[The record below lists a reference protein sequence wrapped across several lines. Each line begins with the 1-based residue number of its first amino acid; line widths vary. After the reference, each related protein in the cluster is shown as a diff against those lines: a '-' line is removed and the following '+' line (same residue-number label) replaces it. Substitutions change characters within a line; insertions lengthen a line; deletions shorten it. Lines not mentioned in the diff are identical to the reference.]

1 MRVSLHPVR
10 SHDSFG
16 LGARLDHLAEGRR
29 PWLLLLLLSLALYL
43 PGLASLPPVD
53 RDEARYIQATRQM
66 LETGDFLRIRYQ
78 DEARNKKPAGV
89 YWLQA
94 ASVGALS
101 KAGATEVW
109 PYRLVSLLG
118 ATGAVLLAFLF
129 GQQVFDRRTALLGAG
144 LLAGCLDLVFEAH
157 VATTDAVLLATA
169 VAAQGTL
176 ASAYLTPRR
185 GDRFGPGLAALF
197 WIAQALAILIKGP
210 VVPAIS
216 LLTVLALVVAD
227 RRGAWLKALRPLWGV
242 PLMLAL
248 VLPWLIS
255 IEIATQG
262 QFLNEAVGHDLLGK
276 VAGGQEAH
284 GAPPGYYLALLPA
297 TFWPGTLFL
306 GFGAVW
312 AWRNRRLPAARFLL
326 AWAIPFWIVLE
337 AVPTKLPHYVVPL
350 YPALA
355 LLAAKGLIAAAE
367 EGMAL
372 PYHRIGWLRAV
383 LRALVVWL
391 PATLWVLVGGALAA
405 GLVALPLVL
414 GHRASV
420 GAGIAAAAVL
430 AAAWHFLWRE
440 RARASLA
447 NAGVALV
454 TGLLVMAPAFALV
467 LPHVSAIWLS
477 RSAAVLVATE
487 RLPDEA
493 IAASGYT
500 EPSLVFLLGTGTK
513 LLAPT
518 EAATALLDGTVKL
531 ALVADRQEP
540 DFAAALKT
548 AGRMGR
554 PFGAVR
560 GFDYSNGRWITLR
573 LYRLA
578 PSAP

>member
-1 MRVSLHPVR
+1 VR

-16 LGARLDHLAEGRR
+16 LAARLDHLAEGRR

-43 PGLASLPPVD
+43 PGIASLPPVD

-94 ASVGALS
+94 AAVGTLS
-101 KAGATEVW
+101 KAAATAVW

-118 ATGAVLLAFLF
+118 ATAAVLIAFLF
-129 GQQVFDRRTALLGAG
+129 GQQIFDRRTALIGAG
-144 LLAGCLDLVFEAH
+144 LLAGCLDLVFQAH
-157 VATTDAVLLATA
+157 VATTDALLLATA
-169 VAAQGTL
+169 VAAQGAL
-176 ASAYLTPRR
+176 AAAYLMPRR

-216 LLTVLALVVAD
+216 LLTILALAIAD

-242 PLMLAL
+242 PLLLAL

-255 IEIATQG
+255 IEVATQG

-276 VAGGQEAH
+276 VAGAQEAH
-284 GAPPGYYLALLPA
+284 GAPPGYYLALLPV

-326 AWAIPFWIVLE
+326 AWAIPFWLVLE

-367 EGMAL
+367 EGMAV
-372 PYHRIGWLRAV
+372 PRRWA
-383 LRALVVWL
+383 AWL
-391 PATLWVLVGGALAA
+391 PAALWALVAIALAGALVG
-405 GLVALPLVL
+405 LPLAL
-414 GHRASV
+414 GHRASFGGGV
-420 GAGIAAAAVL
+420 AAAAVL
-430 AAAWHFLWRE
+430 AGLWHLLWHE
-440 RARASLA
+440 RARPSLG
-447 NAGVALV
+447 NAGIAVLV
-454 TGLLVMAPAFALV
+454 GLLVMGPAFAFV
-467 LPHVSAIWLS
+467 LPRIDAIWLS
-477 RSAAVLVATE
+477 RSAAYLVGIE
-487 RLPDEA
+487 RLPGERVVS
-493 IAASGYT
+493 SGYS
-500 EPSLVFLLGTGTK
+500 EPSLVFLLGTDTG
-513 LLAPT
+513 LVAPAM
-518 EAATALLDGTVKL
+518 AAADLIDGTAKL
-531 ALVADRQEP
+531 ALVADRQQP
-540 DFAAALKT
+540 DFDAALKT
-548 AGRMGR
+548 AGRAAR

-578 PSAP
+578 PAAP

>member
-1 MRVSLHPVR
+1 MRHFRVSLHSVR

-16 LGARLDHLAEGRR
+16 LGARLDYLAEGRR

-94 ASVGALS
+94 AAVAAFS
-101 KAGATEVW
+101 KAGATTVW

-118 ATGAVLLAFLF
+118 ATVAVLLAFLF
-129 GQQVFDRRTALLGAG
+129 GQQIFDRRTALVGAG

-157 VATTDAVLLATA
+157 VATTDALLLATA
-169 VAAQGTL
+169 VAAQGAL
-176 ASAYLTPRR
+176 AVCYLSSRR
-185 GDRFGPGLAALF
+185 SERFGPGLAALF
-197 WIAQALAILIKGP
+197 WIAQALSILVKGP

-216 LLTVLALVVAD
+216 LLSILTLVLAD
-227 RRGAWLKALRPLWGV
+227 RRGAWLKGLRPLWGV
-242 PLMLAL
+242 PLLLAL

-276 VAGGQEAH
+276 VAGAQEAH
-284 GAPPGYYLALLPA
+284 GAPPGYYLALLPV

-326 AWAIPFWIVLE
+326 AWAVPFWIVLE

-367 EGMAL
+367 EGMVVPRRWIAWAPVGL
-372 PYHRIGWLRAV
+372 W
-383 LRALVVWL
+383 ALVAVAL
-391 PATLWVLVGGALAA
+391 AGVLVG
-405 GLVALPLVL
+405 LPLEL
-414 GHRASV
+414 GRRASF
-420 GAGIAAAAVL
+420 GAAVAAAAVL
-430 AAAWHFLWRE
+430 AALWHLVRHE
-440 RARASLA
+440 RARASLGS
-447 NAGVALV
+447 AGVALLV
-454 TGLLVMAPAFALV
+454 GLLVMAPAFALV
-467 LPHVSAIWLS
+467 LPRLDAIWLS
-477 RSAAVLVATE
+477 RSAAALVATE
-487 RLPDEA
+487 RLPGER
-493 IAASGYT
+493 IVSTGYS
-500 EPSLVFLLGTGTK
+500 EPSLVFLLGTDTG
-513 LLAPT
+513 LVAP
-518 EAATALLDGTVKL
+518 AAAAADLIDGKAKL
-531 ALVADRQEP
+531 ALVADRQGP
-540 DFAAALKT
+540 DFAAALKA
-548 AGRMGR
+548 AGGAVR

-578 PSAP
+578 P

>member
-1 MRVSLHPVR
+1 MRHFRVSLHSVR

-16 LGARLDHLAEGRR
+16 LGARLDYLAEGRR

-53 RDEARYIQATRQM
+53 RDEARYIQATRQI

-94 ASVGALS
+94 AAVAAFS
-101 KAGATEVW
+101 KAGATTVW

-118 ATGAVLLAFLF
+118 ATVAVLLAFLF
-129 GQQVFDRRTALLGAG
+129 GQQIFDRRTALVGAG

-157 VATTDAVLLATA
+157 VATTDALLLATA
-169 VAAQGTL
+169 VAAQGAL
-176 ASAYLTPRR
+176 AVCYLSSRR
-185 GDRFGPGLAALF
+185 SERFGPGLAALF
-197 WIAQALAILIKGP
+197 WIAQALSILVKGP

-216 LLTVLALVVAD
+216 LLSILTLVLAD
-227 RRGAWLKALRPLWGV
+227 RRGAWLKGLRPLWGV
-242 PLMLAL
+242 PLLLAL

-255 IEIATQG
+255 IEIVTQG

-276 VAGGQEAH
+276 VAGAQEAH
-284 GAPPGYYLALLPA
+284 GAPPGYYLALLPV

-326 AWAIPFWIVLE
+326 AWAVPFWIVLE

-367 EGMAL
+367 EGMVVPRRWIAWAPVGL
-372 PYHRIGWLRAV
+372 W
-383 LRALVVWL
+383 ALVAVAL
-391 PATLWVLVGGALAA
+391 AGVLVG
-405 GLVALPLVL
+405 LPLEL
-414 GHRASV
+414 GRRASF
-420 GAGIAAAAVL
+420 GAAVAAAAVL
-430 AAAWHFLWRE
+430 AALWHLVRHE
-440 RARASLA
+440 RARASLGS
-447 NAGVALV
+447 AGVALLV
-454 TGLLVMAPAFALV
+454 GLLVMAPAFALV
-467 LPHVSAIWLS
+467 LPRLDAIWLS
-477 RSAAVLVATE
+477 RSAAALVATE
-487 RLPDEA
+487 RLPGER
-493 IAASGYT
+493 IVSTGYS
-500 EPSLVFLLGTGTK
+500 EPSLVFLLGTDTG
-513 LLAPT
+513 LVAP
-518 EAATALLDGTVKL
+518 AAAAADLIDGKAKL
-531 ALVADRQEP
+531 ALVADRQDP
-540 DFAAALKT
+540 DFAAALKA
-548 AGRMGR
+548 AGGAVR

-578 PSAP
+578 P

>member
-1 MRVSLHPVR
+1 MRHFRVSLHSVR

-16 LGARLDHLAEGRR
+16 LGARLDYLAEGRR

-94 ASVGALS
+94 AAVAAFS
-101 KAGATEVW
+101 KAGATTVW

-118 ATGAVLLAFLF
+118 ATVAVLLAFLF
-129 GQQVFDRRTALLGAG
+129 GQQIFDRRTALVGAG

-157 VATTDAVLLATA
+157 VATTDALLLATA
-169 VAAQGTL
+169 VAAQGAL
-176 ASAYLTPRR
+176 AVCYLSSRR
-185 GDRFGPGLAALF
+185 SERFGPGLAALF
-197 WIAQALAILIKGP
+197 WIAQALSILVKGP

-216 LLTVLALVVAD
+216 LLSILTLVLAD
-227 RRGAWLKALRPLWGV
+227 RRGAWLKGLRPLWGV
-242 PLMLAL
+242 PLLLAL

-255 IEIATQG
+255 IEIVTQG

-276 VAGGQEAH
+276 VAGAQEAH
-284 GAPPGYYLALLPA
+284 GAPPGYYLALLPV

-326 AWAIPFWIVLE
+326 AWAVPFWIVLE

-367 EGMAL
+367 EGMVVPRRWIAWAPVGL
-372 PYHRIGWLRAV
+372 W
-383 LRALVVWL
+383 ALVAVAL
-391 PATLWVLVGGALAA
+391 AGVLVG
-405 GLVALPLVL
+405 LPLEL
-414 GHRASV
+414 GRRASF
-420 GAGIAAAAVL
+420 GAAIAAAAVL
-430 AAAWHFLWRE
+430 AALWHLVRHE
-440 RARASLA
+440 RARASLGS
-447 NAGVALV
+447 AGVALLV
-454 TGLLVMAPAFALV
+454 GLLVMAPAFALV
-467 LPHVSAIWLS
+467 LPRLDAIWLS
-477 RSAAVLVATE
+477 RSAAALVATE
-487 RLPDEA
+487 RLPGER
-493 IAASGYT
+493 IVSTGYS
-500 EPSLVFLLGTGTK
+500 EPSLVFLLGTDTG
-513 LLAPT
+513 LVAP
-518 EAATALLDGTVKL
+518 AAAAADLIDGKAKL
-531 ALVADRQEP
+531 ALVADRQDP
-540 DFAAALKT
+540 DFAAALKA
-548 AGRMGR
+548 AGGAVR

-578 PSAP
+578 P

>member
-1 MRVSLHPVR
+1 MR
-10 SHDSFG
+10 SHDSYG
-16 LGARLDHLAEGRR
+16 LGAQLDHLAEGRR

-94 ASVGALS
+94 AAVGALS
-101 KAGATEVW
+101 KASSTAVW
-109 PYRLVSLLG
+109 PYRLVSMLG
-118 ATGAVLLAFLF
+118 AIGAVLLTFLF
-129 GQQVFDRRTALLGAG
+129 GQQIFDRRTALVGAG

-169 VAAQGTL
+169 VAAQGAL
-176 ASAYLTPRR
+176 ASAYLMPRR

-210 VVPAIS
+210 VVPAFS
-216 LLTVLALVVAD
+216 LLTVLALVIAD

-242 PLMLAL
+242 PLMLVI
-248 VLPWLIS
+248 VLPWLVA

-276 VAGGQEAH
+276 VAGAQEAH
-284 GAPPGYYLALLPA
+284 GAPPGYYLALLPV

-326 AWAIPFWIVLE
+326 AWTIPSWILLE

-367 EGMAL
+367 EGMAV
-372 PYHRIGWLRAV
+372 RRWAS
-383 LRALVVWL
+383 WL
-391 PATLWVLVGGALAA
+391 PAALWALVGLALAG
-405 GLVALPLVL
+405 GLVAMPLLL
-414 GHRASV
+414 GHRASF
-420 GAGIAAAAVL
+420 GSGIGAAAVL
-430 AAAWHFLWRE
+430 AAAWHFLGRE

-447 NAGVALV
+447 NAGVAMIA
-454 TGLLVMAPAFALV
+454 GLLVMATAFALV
-467 LPHVSAIWLS
+467 LPDVNAIWLS
-477 RSAAVLVATE
+477 RSAAYLVATE
-487 RLPDEA
+487 RLPDERVV
-493 IAASGYT
+493 STGYT
-500 EPSLVFLLGTGTK
+500 EPSLVFLLGTDTK
-513 LLAPT
+513 LLAPAQ
-518 EAATALLDGTVKL
+518 AAAALIDGQAKL

-540 DFAAALKT
+540 DFAAALK
-548 AGRMGR
+548 ASGRTGR

-560 GFDYSNGRWITLR
+560 GFDYSNGRWMTLR

-578 PSAP
+578 PAAP

>member
-1 MRVSLHPVR
+1 VR

-16 LGARLDHLAEGRR
+16 LGARLDHLAEGHR

-94 ASVGALS
+94 AAVRTLS
-101 KAGATEVW
+101 SAGATAVW

-118 ATGAVLLAFLF
+118 ATGAVLFAFLF
-129 GQQVFDRRTALLGAG
+129 GQQIFDRRTALVGAG

-157 VATTDAVLLATA
+157 VATTDALLLATA
-169 VAAQGTL
+169 VAAQGAL
-176 ASAYLTPRR
+176 ASAYLMPRR

-216 LLTVLALVVAD
+216 LLTILALVIAD
-227 RRGAWLKALRPLWGV
+227 RKGAWLRALRPLWGV
-242 PLMLAL
+242 PLLLAL
-248 VLPWLIS
+248 VLPWLVS

-276 VAGGQEAH
+276 VAGAQEAH
-284 GAPPGYYLALLPA
+284 GAPPGYYLALLPV

-326 AWAIPFWIVLE
+326 AWALPFWVVLE

-367 EGMAL
+367 EGM
-372 PYHRIGWLRAV
+372 
-383 LRALVVWL
+383 VVPRRWAAWL
-391 PATLWVLVGGALAA
+391 PAGLWALVAVAIASALVG
-405 GLVALPLVL
+405 LPLSL
-414 GHRASV
+414 SHRASF
-420 GAGIAAAAVL
+420 GAAIAAAAVL
-430 AAAWHFLWRE
+430 AALWHLLWVE
-440 RARASLA
+440 RARASLG
-447 NAGVALV
+447 NAGVALMV
-454 TGLLVMAPAFALV
+454 GLLVMAPAFAFV
-467 LPHVSAIWLS
+467 LPRIDPIWLS
-477 RSAAVLVATE
+477 RSAASLIAIE
-487 RLPDEA
+487 RLPGERVVS
-493 IAASGYT
+493 SGYS
-500 EPSLVFLLGTGTK
+500 EPSLVFLLGTDTG
-513 LLAPT
+513 LVAPDV
-518 EAATALLDGTVKL
+518 AAADLVDGSAKL
-531 ALVADRQEP
+531 ALVADRQQT

-548 AGRMGR
+548 AKRAGQ
-554 PFGAVR
+554 PLGAVR
-560 GFDYSNGRWITLR
+560 GFDYSNGRWMTLR

-578 PSAP
+578 PLSPEVGR

>member
-1 MRVSLHPVR
+1 VR
-10 SHDSFG
+10 SHDSYG
-16 LGARLDHLAEGRR
+16 LGARLDHLAEGHR

-43 PGLASLPPVD
+43 PGMASLPAVD

-94 ASVGALS
+94 AAVGALS
-101 KAGATEVW
+101 RADATSVW

-118 ATGAVLLAFLF
+118 ATAAVLFAFLF
-129 GQQVFDRRTALLGAG
+129 GQHIFDRRTALVGAG
-144 LLAGCLDLVFEAH
+144 LLAGSLDVVFEAH
-157 VATTDAVLLATA
+157 VATTDALLLATA
-169 VAAQGTL
+169 VAAQGAL
-176 ASAYLTPRR
+176 ATCYLAARR
-185 GDRFGPGLAALF
+185 NERFGPGLAAMF
-197 WIAQALAILIKGP
+197 WIAQAVSILVKGP

-216 LLTVLALVVAD
+216 LLSILALVIAD

-242 PLMLAL
+242 PLLLAL

-262 QFLNEAVGHDLLGK
+262 QFLTEAVGHDLLGK
-276 VAGGQEAH
+276 VAGAQEAH
-284 GAPPGYYLALLPA
+284 GAWPGYYLALLPV

-367 EGMAL
+367 EGMVVPRRWIAWAPVGL
-372 PYHRIGWLRAV
+372 WSLVAV
-383 LRALVVWL
+383 V
-391 PATLWVLVGGALAA
+391 LAA
-405 GLVALPLVL
+405 ALVALPLEL
-414 GHRASV
+414 GYRASFGAAV
-420 GAGIAAAAVL
+420 GAAAVL
-430 AAAWHFLWRE
+430 AALWHLVWKE
-440 RARASLA
+440 RARASLGG
-447 NAGVALV
+447 AGVALLV
-454 TGLLVMAPAFALV
+454 GLLVMAPAFALV
-467 LPHVSAIWLS
+467 LPRLDAIWLS
-477 RSAAVLVATE
+477 RSAAALVATE
-487 RLPDEA
+487 RLPGET
-493 IAASGYT
+493 IVSTGYS
-500 EPSLVFLLGTGTK
+500 EPSLVFMLGTNTG
-513 LLAPT
+513 LVAPGV
-518 EAATALLDGTVKL
+518 AAADLIDGKAKL
-531 ALVADRQEP
+531 ALVADRQDP
-540 DFAAALKT
+540 DFAAAVKA
-548 AGRMGR
+548 AGKAVR

-560 GFDYSNGRWITLR
+560 GFDYSNGHWITLR

-578 PSAP
+578 AN

>member
-1 MRVSLHPVR
+1 M
-10 SHDSFG
+10 
-16 LGARLDHLAEGRR
+16 AEGRR

-101 KAGATEVW
+101 TADATEVW

-129 GQQVFDRRTALLGAG
+129 GQQIFDRRTALVAAG
-144 LLAGCLDLVFEAH
+144 LLACCLDLVFEAH
-157 VATTDAVLLATA
+157 VATTDAMLLATA
-169 VAAQGTL
+169 VAAQGAL

-210 VVPAIS
+210 VVPAFS
-216 LLTVLALVVAD
+216 LLTILALVIAD

-242 PLMLAL
+242 PLLLVL

-276 VAGGQEAH
+276 VAGAQEAH
-284 GAPPGYYLALLPA
+284 GAPPGYYLALLPV
-297 TFWPGTLFL
+297 TFWPGSLFL

-326 AWAIPFWIVLE
+326 AWAIPSWILLE

-355 LLAAKGLIAAAE
+355 LLVARGLIAAAE
-367 EGMAL
+367 EGMAV
-372 PYHRIGWLRAV
+372 RRWAT
-383 LRALVVWL
+383 WL
-391 PATLWVLVGGALAA
+391 PAGLWALVGLALAA
-405 GLVALPLVL
+405 GLVALPLTL

-430 AAAWHFLWRE
+430 AAVWHFLWHE

-447 NAGVALV
+447 NAAVAV
-454 TGLLVMAPAFALV
+454 VAGLLVMVPAFALV
-467 LPHVSAIWLS
+467 LPHVNAIWLS
-477 RSAAVLVATE
+477 RSAAALVATE

-493 IAASGYT
+493 VVASGYT
-500 EPSLVFLLGTGTK
+500 EPSLVFLLGTATQ

-518 EAATALLDGTVKL
+518 EAAAALIDGKAKL

-540 DFAAALKT
+540 GFAAALKT
-548 AGRMGR
+548 AGRVGR

-578 PSAP
+578 PPTP